1 MGKVAIAMAS
11 LALLV
16 LLPSNVIAQ
25 EVVNGIDTTLPWE
38 IKPDAPIQVIIN
50 AETSI
55 SAEKINA
62 VKNAIMSENSFTKG
76 DKTFYEG
83 WKGALIEVSKHSTRL
98 SIPTTFN
105 IIESNEP
112 GNKIIITLTEAKDKY
127 GDSGFTRTV
136 VDHHRLVGANITIYD
151 IDRLTVEEI
160 ITITRHEFGHALGL
174 GHSTDP
180 DDLMYEEI
188 ITTEP
193 FISDCNINAI
203 TELYN
208 EKTLSHILC
217 EKYQA

>member
-1 MGKVAIAMAS
+1 MRKATIAMVPLS
-11 LALLV
+11 LLV
-16 LLPSNVIAQ
+16 LLPSNAIGQ
-25 EVVNGIDTTLPWE
+25 ESDNGIDTTLPWE
-38 IKPDAPIQVIIN
+38 IKPGKPIQIIVN
-50 AETSI
+50 AETSV
-55 SAEKINA
+55 SPEKIYA
-62 VKNAIMSENSFTKG
+62 VKNAIMSENSFTKD

-83 WKGALIEVSKHSTRL
+83 WRGALNKVSERSTIL

-105 IIESNEP
+105 IIESDEA
-112 GNKIIITLTEAKDKY
+112 GNKIIVTLTQSKDAS
-127 GDSGFTRTV
+127 GNSGFTRSV
-136 VDHHRLVGANITIYD
+136 VEHHRLIGANITIYD
-151 IDRLTVEEI
+151 IDNLTVEEI
-160 ITITRHEFGHALGL
+160 TIITRHEFGHALGL

-193 FISDCNINAI
+193 FISDCHINAL

>member
-1 MGKVAIAMAS
+1 MVPLS
-11 LALLV
+11 LLI
-16 LLPSNVIAQ
+16 LLPSDVIGQ
-25 EVVNGIDTTLPWE
+25 EFVNSIDTTLPWE
-38 IKPDAPIQVIIN
+38 IKLDRPIQIIIN

-55 SAEKINA
+55 SDDKISA

-83 WKGALIEVSKHSTRL
+83 WKGALDEASKHSTRL

-151 IDRLTVEEI
+151 VDNLTVEEI
-160 ITITRHEFGHALGL
+160 TTITRHEFGHALGL
-174 GHSTDP
+174 GHSTYP
-180 DDLMYEEI
+180 EDLMYEEI
-188 ITTEP
+188 ITSHP
-193 FISDCNINAI
+193 FISDCHIHAI
-203 TELYN
+203 SDR
-208 EKTLSHILC
+208 KSVV
-217 EKYQA
+217 